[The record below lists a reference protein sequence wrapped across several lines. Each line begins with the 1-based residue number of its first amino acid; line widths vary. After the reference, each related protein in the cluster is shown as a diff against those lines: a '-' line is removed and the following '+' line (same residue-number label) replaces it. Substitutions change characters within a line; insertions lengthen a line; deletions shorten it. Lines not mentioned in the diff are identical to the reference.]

1 LEYLIDKHILLVEAL
16 LVIML
21 FNIVVPTLLK
31 RKRKIVSFVKWTRVG
46 YFLFWTLWAM
56 VIFSG
61 LVVFMF
67 QKAELPFD
75 VILMIAVSFILPFL
89 DGYRA
94 IKQRR
99 VWMESEFKELA
110 LKFSNTVVSIEI
122 ILLLITT
129 LVAIKF

>member
-56 VIFSG
+56 VVFSG

-67 QKAELPFD
+67 PKKQSSPFD
-75 VILMIAVSFILPFL
+75 VILMICCIFNFNPFSL
-89 DGYRA
+89 DG
-94 IKQRR
+94 
-99 VWMESEFKELA
+99 
-110 LKFSNTVVSIEI
+110 
-122 ILLLITT
+122 LLGGQI
-129 LVAIKF
+129 